1 MIGRMVVGIPSP
13 GMANHPWKG
22 RGHIKLTI

>member
-1 MIGRMVVGIPSP
+1 MVVGIPSP

-22 RGHIKLTI
+22 RGHITLTI